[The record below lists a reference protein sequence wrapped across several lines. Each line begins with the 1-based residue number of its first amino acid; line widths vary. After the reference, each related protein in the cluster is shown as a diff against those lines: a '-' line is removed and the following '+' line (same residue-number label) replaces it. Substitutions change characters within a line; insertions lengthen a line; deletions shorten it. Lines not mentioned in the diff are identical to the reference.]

1 MADLWFWGNYD
12 AWAANGG
19 ATPDPV
25 VGGDTTVTWDCEFV
39 TSSDQ
44 TTYAR
49 TSINSLTDLGG
60 GFFRSGIVSY
70 TTRDAAGVDHPQLV
84 GQSDPDG
91 LVDFISDVSVVGVT
105 FGIVISSN
113 SNPGL
118 FTAHSNYEIWVQ

>member
-25 VGGDTTVTWDCEFV
+25 VGGD
-39 TSSDQ
+39 SDQ